1 MSEDLLNQLETIESQ
16 LLPSDPSSDQSPPDE
31 SIQNEEYSEELNELI
46 DTLSGI
52 TEIRDMT
59 RDVAKDL
66 LTKASKINNIKVLE
80 MVTSFLSNYTSMVMA
95 TNSIINSKIS
105 LKSKRFQQK
114 IKLNPV
120 SETNSLSVSDMV
132 AILKAIQPSN
142 DAQRNERIIDA
153 ESGEIYSQQLIDDR
167 AAADELFEKM
177 IEDGEFDEL
186 AIVMSEVAKTDI
198 VFPI

>member
-1 MSEDLLNQLETIESQ
+1 MSEDLLNQLETIEST
-16 LLPSDPSSDQSPPDE
+16 LLPSDSSSDQSPPDE

-186 AIVMSEVAKTDI
+186 AIVMSEVAKSDI
-198 VFPI
+198 VIPI

>member
-1 MSEDLLNQLETIESQ
+1 
-16 LLPSDPSSDQSPPDE
+16 
-31 SIQNEEYSEELNELI
+31 
-46 DTLSGI
+46 
-52 TEIRDMT
+52 
-59 RDVAKDL
+59 VAKDL

-132 AILKAIQPSN
+132 AILRAIQPSN
-142 DAQRNERIIDA
+142 DMQRNERIIDA
-153 ESGEIYSQQLIDDR
+153 ESGEIYSQQLINDR
-167 AAADELFEKM
+167 AAADELFEQM
-177 IEDGEFDEL
+177 IADGEFDEL

-198 VFPI
+198 VIPI